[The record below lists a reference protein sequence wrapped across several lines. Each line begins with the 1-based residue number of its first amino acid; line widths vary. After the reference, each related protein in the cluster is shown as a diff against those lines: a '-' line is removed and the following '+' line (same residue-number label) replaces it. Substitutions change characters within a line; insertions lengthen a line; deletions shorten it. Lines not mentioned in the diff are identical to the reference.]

1 MAKQM
6 QVAVVEQ
13 FGSPFGT
20 RQDLAEA
27 LAFAAEGK
35 GMAAIELQPLSSIPQ
50 VFERLEP
57 GDVAS
62 LETLQSENWS
72 TS

>member
-1 MAKQM
+1 MEQM

-13 FGSPFGT
+13 FGKPFGK
-20 RQDLAEA
+20 RQAMAEA

-35 GMAAIELQPLSSIPQ
+35 IKAATELQPLSSINR
-50 VFERLEP
+50 VLERLEH

-62 LETLQSENWS
+62 RVGFESENWS
-72 TS
+72 IS

>member
-1 MAKQM
+1 M
-6 QVAVVEQ
+6 QIAVVEQ
-13 FGSPFGT
+13 FGKPFGT
-20 RQDLAEA
+20 RQDMAEA
-27 LAFAAEGK
+27 LALAAEGK
-35 GMAAIELQPLSSIPQ
+35 VMAAIELQPLSSINQ

-62 LETLQSENWS
+62 RVVLGSENWS